1 MPNFGPAKAERA
13 KEWAQECSQS
23 AGGASVALAERQLDR
38 RLRRPSPSSST
49 PTVADIIG
57 RALDKVGAYNELNNK
72 EHTYLHRNGGWII
85 LHGMRCGGKCVDACA
100 YARWVRGGW
109 CKVKATGWVAD
120 GAGDLLSVA
129 SLQVVA
135 LVDEEMCINCGKCYM
150 TCNDTGYQA
159 IDFDAKTHL
168 PVVREADCTGCT
180 LCFSVCPVPD
190 CIRMVERKTP
200 YVPKR
205 GIPAASASPVS

>member
-1 MPNFGPAKAERA
+1 MEIAHNVYR
-13 KEWAQECSQS
+13 S
-23 AGGASVALAERQLDR
+23 
-38 RLRRPSPSSST
+38 
-49 PTVADIIG
+49 
-57 RALDKVGAYNELNNK
+57 
-72 EHTYLHRNGGWII
+72 
-85 LHGMRCGGKCVDACA
+85 GKCVDACTH
-100 YARWVRGGW
+100 ARWVRERW
-109 CKVKATGWVAD
+109 WKLKRQSGWV
-120 GAGDLLSVA
+120 GGCCGGDLLLLA
-129 SLQVVA
+129 PLQVVA

-205 GIPAASASPVS
+205 GIPVASAAPVP